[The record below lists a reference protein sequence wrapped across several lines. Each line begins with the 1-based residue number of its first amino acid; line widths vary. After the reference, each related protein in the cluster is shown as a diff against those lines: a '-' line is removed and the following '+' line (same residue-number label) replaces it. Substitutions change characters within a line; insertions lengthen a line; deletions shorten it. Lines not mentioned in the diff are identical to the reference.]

1 MKTKLGLLGI
11 VLIFCAVA
19 VLSGQV
25 RQAAAIGPTTNNST
39 IPNLTSGDQPQ
50 DEIKPPVN
58 SILLGPTSQLGTAQ
72 PKVII
77 DFIGA
82 SKQDKLRVTA
92 NETWYLQIDVNS
104 PGWLYIYEYSPAGN
118 TLPGKWLAYKWQ
130 VAQSGLWELGPF
142 TPGTNE
148 PEGQH
153 IYRVWFYSD
162 GRWAPEDSATS
173 QNNIIYWTYS
183 KGLATALPPQPPVAP
198 VKEATFLDRLHSF
211 VINPVTFIIA
221 FLVLIFLVGF
231 YFSRKYGWRMKT
243 GDIVARLDNIELREQ
258 SVDVCLTPASAKL
271 SLPNGTEIPL
281 AGNCRIVGR
290 GDLARALGLNELDL
304 ISRQHFQIKAE
315 GEQFYIEDLGSAN
328 GTRLNGTDIR
338 GKGSVTL
345 DDNDIIELAGSAHLT
360 FYFL

>member
-1 MKTKLGLLGI
+1 MKNKLNLLAI
-11 VLIFCAVA
+11 ILIFCALA
-19 VLSGQV
+19 ILSGHAK
-25 RQAAAIGPTTNNST
+25 QAAAIGPTTNNST
-39 IPNLTSGDQPQ
+39 IPNLTTGDQPQ

-92 NETWYLQIDVNS
+92 NETWHLQIDINS
-104 PGWLYIYEYSPAGN
+104 PGWIYIYEYFPAGN

-142 TPGTNE
+142 TPGNNE

-162 GRWAPEDSATS
+162 GRWDQEDSAAS

-183 KGLATALPPQPPVAP
+183 KGLPAALPPQPPVAP
-198 VKEATFLDRLHSF
+198 VKEATFFERLLSF
-211 VINPVTFIIA
+211 VISPVTFVIA
-221 FLVLIFLVGF
+221 ILVLIFLVGF
-231 YFSRKYGWRMKT
+231 YFSRKYSWWART
-243 GDIVARLDNIELREQ
+243 GDTLAQPYVRESREQ
-258 SVDVCLTPASAKL
+258 SMDTCSTPASAKL
-271 SLPNGTEIPL
+271 SLPNGMEIPL
-281 AGNCRIVGR
+281 AGDCRIIGR
-290 GDLARALGLNELDL
+290 EDLARALGLNELGL
-304 ISRQHFQIKAE
+304 ISRQHFQIKSE

-328 GTRLNGTDIR
+328 GTRVNGTDIR